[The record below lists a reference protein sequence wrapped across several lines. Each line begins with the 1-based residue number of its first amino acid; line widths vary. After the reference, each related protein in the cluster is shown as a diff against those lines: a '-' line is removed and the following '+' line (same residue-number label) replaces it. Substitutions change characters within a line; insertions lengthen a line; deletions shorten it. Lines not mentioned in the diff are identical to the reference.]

1 MRGLSLQRKLKSLFY
16 VTLTGT
22 GAYAFISVYKND
34 EKFYK
39 NVLMPAVHVLE
50 PEDSHKLGIIISKYR
65 LIPRPNYTDPEALK
79 TTLFGKV
86 FQNPIGIAAGFDKHA
101 EAVLGLRDIGFGF
114 IEVGSVTPKPQPGN
128 SKPRVFRLPEDRAV
142 INRYG
147 FNSEGHQVVYERLNH
162 IKINESCDRIVGV
175 NLGKNKTSEDPVG
188 DYVVGIKKLGPVAD
202 YLVINVSSPNTP
214 GLRAM
219 QSKDVLKKLLKSAVE
234 TRDSLPQDSKPPLLL
249 KLAPD
254 LSSEE
259 LRDVVDVIKR
269 KDTKVDGLI
278 ICNTTVGRPEFLVNS
293 RVRDEVGGLS
303 GKPLKGSSTRMIQD
317 VYRLTKGKIPIIGVG
332 GVFTGEDAYEK
343 IKAGA
348 SVIQIYTSLVYEGPP
363 IVTKIKKELTQL
375 LAADGYRNISEAVGA
390 DLK

>member
-1 MRGLSLQRKLKSLFY
+1 M
-16 VTLTGT
+16 
-22 GAYAFISVYKND
+22 
-34 EKFYK
+34 
-39 NVLMPAVHVLE
+39 
-50 PEDSHKLGIIISKYR
+50 
-65 LIPRPNYTDPEALK
+65 
-79 TTLFGKV
+79 
-86 FQNPIGIAAGFDKHA
+86 
-101 EAVLGLRDIGFGF
+101 GLRDIGFGF

-128 SKPRVFRLPEDRAV
+128 SKPRVFRLPEDQAV

-317 VYRLTKGKIPIIGVG
+317 VYRLTKGKIPIIGLSDDLSLRV
-332 GVFTGEDAYEK
+332 
-343 IKAGA
+343 
-348 SVIQIYTSLVYEGPP
+348 VIIRFV
-363 IVTKIKKELTQL
+363 
-375 LAADGYRNISEAVGA
+375 
-390 DLK
+390 